1 MTGLGTVLDTAG
13 VRIGQRR
20 GGGPWILARRGGH
33 GGVGRHR
40 TGVEGPWKFVS
51 FFTGTLQEPQE
62 APSNEGTIQG
72 HPPTPTQA
80 IAGHTQP
87 SDG

>member
-1 MTGLGTVLDTAG
+1 MDWTKEGGGALDS
-13 VRIGQRR
+13 GQE
-20 GGGPWILARRGGH
+20 GGPW
-33 GGVGRHR
+33 GVGRHR

-51 FFTGTLQEPQE
+51 FFTGTHQDAQE

-80 IAGHTQP
+80 IAGLTQP